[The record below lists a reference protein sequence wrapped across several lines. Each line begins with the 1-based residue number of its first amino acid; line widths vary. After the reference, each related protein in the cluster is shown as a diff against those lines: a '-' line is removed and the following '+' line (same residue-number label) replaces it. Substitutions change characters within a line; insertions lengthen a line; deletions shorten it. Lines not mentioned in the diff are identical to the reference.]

1 MLSMLVLLRQDR
13 GAKRSVVYWRKRRRE
28 LRKQLIMSKKVANSL
43 GGLENIIFLCR
54 TNKES
59 RNMQGTCR

>member
-13 GAKRSVVYWRKRRRE
+13 GAKRSVVYWRERRRE

-43 GGLENIIFLCR
+43 E
-54 TNKES
+54 ES
-59 RNMQGTCR
+59 